1 VELFHLVFG
10 AIPGPPRCHHDVGH
24 CGPASPATWEWF
36 SIGARRGWA
45 QPPECHSRK
54 KNKTALFQGFFSL
67 GKGGANLDF
76 GTKTEEGKVFGLIFF
91 VQVAKLNWGQ
101 ELRGS
106 CDGGSCGKNMPQEFL
121 TPGHPVI
128 PPEVFSVFEY
138 VWFLGGPNTT
148 PPQEVVFGC
157 LG

>member
-1 VELFHLVFG
+1 MMSGTV
-10 AIPGPPRCHHDVGH
+10 ARPPRRPGSGSALERGVA
-24 CGPASPATWEWF
+24 GPNPPNATVVKIPQKKTKQPYF
-36 SIGARRGWA
+36 RG
-45 QPPECHSRK
+45 
-54 KNKTALFQGFFSL
+54 FSL
-67 GKGGANLDF
+67 GKGGANLDS